1 VGAGHW
7 REVGFSVYV
16 IRAREKHAKDHR
28 SGAIS
33 MQILQTLL
41 VVLFFVSCAALIFFI
56 LIQSGK
62 GGSLGIMGGGGSGSP
77 FGSSTVD
84 VVEKATWYGIAAFL
98 ILAILSAIAFADHG
112 IKIEPI
118 ESAAPAAEESAPAQS
133 LPANPA
139 PAQNTPVQPAPAQ
152 NLPANPTPAQ

>member
-1 VGAGHW
+1 
-7 REVGFSVYV
+7 
-16 IRAREKHAKDHR
+16 
-28 SGAIS
+28 

-118 ESAAPAAEESAPAQS
+118 ESAAPPAAEESIPTQQI
-133 LPANPA
+133 

>member
-1 VGAGHW
+1 
-7 REVGFSVYV
+7 
-16 IRAREKHAKDHR
+16 
-28 SGAIS
+28 

-118 ESAAPAAEESAPAQS
+118 ESAAPPAAEESAPAQS

>member
-1 VGAGHW
+1 
-7 REVGFSVYV
+7 
-16 IRAREKHAKDHR
+16 
-28 SGAIS
+28 

-41 VVLFFVSCAALIFFI
+41 VVLFFLSCAALIFFI

-84 VVEKATWYGIAAFL
+84 VVEKATWYGIAVFL

-118 ESAAPAAEESAPAQS
+118 ESAPPAAEESIPAKQI
-133 LPANPA
+133 

-152 NLPANPTPAQ
+152 NTPVHPTPAQ